1 MKFIKL
7 EPFHTSER
15 RSVELEVLDLQTGE
29 TVSSA
34 AVTHRPPSGASEAP
48 STTIST
54 PYVYLAF
61 GPFTVAGAHEVTVTV
76 TGSAATPSKP
86 VVRYLFDVTA

>member
-1 MKFIKL
+1 MKIIRL

-15 RSVELEVLDLQTGE
+15 RSVELEVLDLQSGE
-29 TVSSA
+29 TVASA
-34 AVTHRPPSGASEAP
+34 AVTHVPPSGSSEAP

-61 GPFTVAGAHEVTVTV
+61 GPFTATGLHTVTVTV

-86 VVRYLFDVTA
+86 VARYIFDVTA